1 MKSFLLTALATGLA
15 NIISFILYKGF
26 IKSYWGKNCREE
38 MTRFFNRYCK
48 HYQKMIINKDP
59 KKDK

>member
-1 MKSFLLTALATGLA
+1 MKQIILTILGASIA
-15 NIISFILYKGF
+15 NIFTFILYQGF
-26 IKSYWGKNCREE
+26 VKSYWGKNCREE

-48 HYQKMIINKDP
+48 HYQKMIINKDS